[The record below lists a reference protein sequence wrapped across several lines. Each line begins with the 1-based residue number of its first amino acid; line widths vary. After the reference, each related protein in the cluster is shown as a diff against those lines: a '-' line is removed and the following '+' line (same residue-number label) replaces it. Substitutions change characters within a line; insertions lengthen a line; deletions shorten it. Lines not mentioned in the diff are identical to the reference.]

1 MFWRKNRRECV
12 QADAVGGLVTDYGKK
27 GKEQSAH
34 ESFAGHTKG
43 YELYFGPFGEPL
55 KDL

>member
-1 MFWRKNRRECV
+1 M
-12 QADAVGGLVTDYGKK
+12 TDYGKK

-34 ESFAGHTKG
+34 GSFAGHTKG

-55 KDL
+55 KDV